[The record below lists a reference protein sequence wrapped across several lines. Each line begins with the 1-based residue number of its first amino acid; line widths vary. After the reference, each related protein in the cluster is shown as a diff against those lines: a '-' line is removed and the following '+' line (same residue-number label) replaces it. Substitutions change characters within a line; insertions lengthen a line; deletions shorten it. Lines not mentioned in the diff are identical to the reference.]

1 MATSEKGHALEK
13 TSRKIRRKPGEGR
26 SLESLADRKAN
37 AMTRSGRRELLNNI
51 QERAENPVLN
61 SGAGNICFNE
71 IHGLQI

>member
-1 MATSEKGHALEK
+1 MPLKKLHERLDGNPGKGV
-13 TSRKIRRKPGEGR
+13 

-37 AMTRSGRRELLNNI
+37 ALSRSGRRELLNNI